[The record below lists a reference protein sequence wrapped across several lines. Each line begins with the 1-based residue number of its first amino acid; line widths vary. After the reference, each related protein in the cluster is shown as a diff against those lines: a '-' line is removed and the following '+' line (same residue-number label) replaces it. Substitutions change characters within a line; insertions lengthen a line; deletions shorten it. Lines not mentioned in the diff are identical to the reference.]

1 MPWTP
6 LFKPLSSCRI
16 ALITSSGLIRKSDR
30 PFDLSNPHGDPS
42 FRVIPSDTDPAELTL
57 SIISANWDR
66 SGFTMDVNVVFP
78 MD

>member
-1 MPWTP
+1 MDASLQAAQQLPHRADHI
-6 LFKPLSSCRI
+6 F
-16 ALITSSGLIRKSDR
+16 GSDTQER
-30 PFDLSNPHGDPS
+30 PAFRS
-42 FRVIPSDTDPAELTL
+42 FQSARRPQLPGHPSDTDPAELTL